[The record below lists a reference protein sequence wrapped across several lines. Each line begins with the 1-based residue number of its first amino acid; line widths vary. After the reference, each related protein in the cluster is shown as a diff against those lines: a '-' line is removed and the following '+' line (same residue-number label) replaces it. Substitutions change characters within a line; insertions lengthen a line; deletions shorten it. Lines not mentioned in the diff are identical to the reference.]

1 MFRNALEEKIL
12 WTKQGK
18 LWHFPVD
25 NEQGGQTVVTVTVV
39 TVTVVTVTVVT
50 VVVSDKSDR

>member
-1 MFRNALEEKIL
+1 MAGVFRNALEEKIL
-12 WTKQGK
+12 WTKQGR

-39 TVTVVTVTVVT
+39 TVKVVTV
-50 VVVSDKSDR
+50 